1 MPVKTYQEVLSQ
13 VERLSPDDQLRLVEQ
28 LAGKLR
34 REIATTKAHRITELK
49 GVGKELWE
57 EIDVQ
62 QYIDQER
69 DSWNG

>member
-34 REIATTKAHRITELK
+34 RQMGASKVRKITELK
-49 GVGKELWE
+49 GLGKDIWQ
-57 EIDVQ
+57 EIDVE

>member
-1 MPVKTYQEVLSQ
+1 MLVKTYQEVLSQ

-28 LAGKLR
+28 LSGKLR
-34 REIATTKAHRITELK
+34 REMATTKAHRITELK
-49 GVGKELWE
+49 GLGKEIWE